1 MTTFTN
7 VKERDK
13 PEDRQG
19 AVYKIKCSDCQATY
33 IGKTG
38 RNLSTRLTGH
48 KRATRNDDV
57 NMFTLLNTF
66 TDETSNRLGLCHM
79 YCVFYRL
86 VSTTH
91 FQKLVYQDKRHWIV
105 VNNYWHRT
113 NALLTNASK
122 TNYERM
128 TGQPTIWLTINDCFT
143 VTIDGSKRTNEITSL
158 QIQ

>member
-1 MTTFTN
+1 MNVVLNRTIVVDTHSNTDSNTQTNSSPVLTATIPYIRGTSKTIARILQPYNIRVAHKPITTLRRLLTN
-7 VKERDK
+7 VKDKDK

-19 AVYKIKCSDCQATY
+19 AVYKIKCCDCQATY

-48 KRATRNDDV
+48 KRARRNDDV

-91 FQKLVYQDKRHWIV
+91 FQKLVY
-105 VNNYWHRT
+105 
-113 NALLTNASK
+113 
-122 TNYERM
+122 
-128 TGQPTIWLTINDCFT
+128 
-143 VTIDGSKRTNEITSL
+143 
-158 QIQ
+158 

>member
-38 RNLSTRLTGH
+38 RNLSTRLTGY

-66 TDETSNRLGLCHM
+66 TDRRNIKSTGTVPHVLRILQTS
-79 YCVFYRL
+79 
-86 VSTTH
+86 
-91 FQKLVYQDKRHWIV
+91 
-105 VNNYWHRT
+105 
-113 NALLTNASK
+113 
-122 TNYERM
+122 
-128 TGQPTIWLTINDCFT
+128 INDSL
-143 VTIDGSKRTNEITSL
+143 SKARLLGQTSL
-158 QIQ
+158 NRSQQLLAPYKRLIDELKQN

>member
-66 TDETSNRLGLCHM
+66 TDETSNRLGLRHM

-91 FQKLVYQDKRHWIV
+91 FQKLVY
-105 VNNYWHRT
+105 
-113 NALLTNASK
+113 
-122 TNYERM
+122 
-128 TGQPTIWLTINDCFT
+128 
-143 VTIDGSKRTNEITSL
+143 
-158 QIQ
+158 